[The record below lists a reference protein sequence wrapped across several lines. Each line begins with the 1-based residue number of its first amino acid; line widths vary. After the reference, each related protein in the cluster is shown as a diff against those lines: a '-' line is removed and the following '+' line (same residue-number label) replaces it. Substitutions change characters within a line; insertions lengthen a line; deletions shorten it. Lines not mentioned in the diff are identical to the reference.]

1 MQQPV
6 WSADD
11 LRLSYEHKTDSFST
25 INDPLVLEHFK
36 DLQARFSEEFDQVFT
51 DMLAPKTVVVI
62 PSLTLDQQI
71 LSKVNGFIHYEE
83 RLLCMLI
90 LLRMP
95 NTHLIYVTSV
105 PIDPIIIDY
114 YLHLLPGIT
123 NYHAQQRLTLLSC
136 YDYSSISLT
145 EKILAR
151 PRLIDRIKKAMPQ
164 QHIGHIS
171 CFNVTAHERKLATLL
186 NVPIYGTDPSL
197 LYLGTKSGGRK
208 LFKECGIE
216 TPIGIEHVKNDE
228 EIGNALLLLKKQIPN
243 LKRAVIKMNDG
254 FSGEGNAVFSYD
266 GFPGEEYA
274 EEWMTGVLHTQLSIV
289 AEGLTYN
296 AFMQKFTELGG
307 IVEVFIEGKIKTSPS
322 VQCRITPKGNVEI
335 ISTHDQVLG
344 GLGDQVFLGASF
356 PASLSYSREIAHL
369 AYPIAQR
376 MSELGVL
383 GRFSIDFIS
392 VFEKEEWKHYAIEIN
407 LRKGGTTHPYLML
420 QFLTDGQYDYKTGVY
435 TTVNGQE
442 RFYFSSDNLTD
453 PSFIGLTPHDLM
465 TIASFHNLMY
475 DSTNQIGVMF
485 HLIGALSQFGK
496 VGIVC
501 IGNSPQQAI
510 ELYQFTHDVLKREG
524 NDQKRKNA

>member
-11 LRLSYEHKTDSFST
+11 LRLSFEDKTDSFNS
-25 INDPLVLEHFK
+25 INDPIVLEQFK
-36 DLQARFSEEFDQVFT
+36 FLQTRFSKEYDQVFA

-71 LSKVNGFIHYEE
+71 LSKVKGFIHYEE

-123 NYHAQQRLTLLSC
+123 SYHAQQRLTLLSC

-151 PRLIDRIKKAMPQ
+151 PRLIDRIKKVMPQ

-171 CFNVTAHERKLATLL
+171 CFNETAYERKLATLL
-186 NVPIYGTDPSL
+186 NLPIYGTDPDL

-208 LFKECGIE
+208 LFKECRIE
-216 TPIGIEHVKNDE
+216 TPIGIENVKNE
-228 EIGNALLLLKKQIPN
+228 EELRNALLLLKKQIPN
-243 LKRAVIKMNDG
+243 LKKAVIKMNDG
-254 FSGEGNAVFSYD
+254 FSGEGNAVFSYA
-266 GFPGEEYA
+266 GFPGHEYA
-274 EEWMTGVLHTQLSIV
+274 EEWMASVIHTQLSIV
-289 AEGLTYN
+289 AEDLSYN
-296 AFMQKFTELGG
+296 AFMKKFTELEG
-307 IVEVFIEGKIKTSPS
+307 IVEVFIEGETKTSPS
-322 VQCRITPKGNVEI
+322 VQCRITPKGIVEI

-344 GLGDQVFLGASF
+344 GHGDQVFLGASF
-356 PASLSYSREIAHL
+356 PASLAYSKEIAEL
-369 AYPIAQR
+369 AFPIAQR
-376 MSELGVL
+376 MSDLGVL

-392 VFEKEEWKHYAIEIN
+392 VLENDVWKHYAIEIN
-407 LRKGGTTHPYLML
+407 LRKGGTTHPYLIL
-420 QFLTDGQYDYKTGVY
+420 QFLTDGKYDYQTGAY
-435 TTVNGQE
+435 TTINGQE
-442 RFYFSSDNLTD
+442 RFYFSTDNLTD

-465 TIASFHNLMY
+465 TIANFHNLMY

-496 VGIVC
+496 LGIVC

-510 ELYQFTHDVLKREG
+510 DLYQFTNDVLKREG
-524 NDQKRKNA
+524 HDQKMHK